1 MVGLEL
7 ALEFAG
13 MENSSKFQ
21 QIPIPVLQCQAEMWN
36 SVTHKTSFTPTQ
48 SQELQSLQI
57 LSSHKVG
64 IRSGPAYPGERTG
77 QGPGPG
83 EVHEFKARVIVP
95 HEQHNIYFYELADGR
110 G

>member
-1 MVGLEL
+1 M
-7 ALEFAG
+7 
-13 MENSSKFQ
+13 
-21 QIPIPVLQCQAEMWN
+21 
-36 SVTHKTSFTPTQ
+36 
-48 SQELQSLQI
+48 
-57 LSSHKVG
+57 G

-77 QGPGPG
+77 QVVGPG